1 MVSLPFIVEAAELQ
15 QHLAD
20 ESLLLVDLCGAEK
33 YHEGHIAGAIHLD
46 VALLMRGEK
55 PAVGLLPSVEE
66 LSALFAR
73 IGLTPDKQVVC
84 YDDDGGVSAGRLI
97 WTLDVVGHT
106 RTSFLNGGKAAWL
119 AESFSL
125 ESGENQ
131 PSPSVARTLNVD
143 ARYLVTAQDILAHH
157 NDKDFLVW
165 DARSRDEYTGAKAVS
180 ARGGHIPNAVH
191 CEWKALLDQDRNGKF
206 RQDLAQYLRGKGITP
221 DKNIVMH
228 CQTHRRSALAYV
240 AAKSLGYP
248 RIAAYAGSWSEWGND
263 QQLPIHTGESP

>member
-1 MVSLPFIVEAAELQ
+1 MPLPFIIEATELQ

-33 YHEGHIAGAIHLD
+33 YRAGHIAGAIHLD

-55 PAVGLLPSVEE
+55 PAVGLLPSTEK
-66 LSALFAR
+66 LSALFAS

-97 WTLDVVGHT
+97 WTLDVICHA
-106 RTSFLNGGKAAWL
+106 RASFLNGGKVAWL
-119 AESFSL
+119 AEGFSL

-131 PSPSVARTLNVD
+131 PLPTAACTLRVN
-143 ARYLVTAQDILAHH
+143 ARYLVTAQDILARQ

-165 DARSRDEYTGAKAVS
+165 DARSHDEYTGAKVVS

-191 CEWKALLDQDRNGKF
+191 CEWKDLLDQERSGKF
-206 RQDLAQYLRGKGITP
+206 RQDLARYLHSKGITP

-228 CQTHRRSALAYV
+228 CQTHRRSALTYV
-240 AAKSLGYP
+240 AAKSLNYP
-248 RIAAYAGSWSEWGND
+248 RIAAYPGSWSEWGND
-263 QQLPIHTGESP
+263 EQLPIHTGDSP

>member
-1 MVSLPFIVEAAELQ
+1 MVSLPFIIEAAELQ

-20 ESLLLVDLCGAEK
+20 KSLLLVDVCSAER
-33 YHEGHIAGAIHLD
+33 YREEHIAGAIHLD
-46 VALLMRGEK
+46 VAQLMRGEK
-55 PAVGLLPSVEE
+55 PAVGLLPSAEA
-66 LSALFAR
+66 LSTVFAA
-73 IGLTPDKQVVC
+73 IGLTADKQVVC
-84 YDDDGGVSAGRLI
+84 YDEGDGVSAARLI
-97 WTLDVVGHT
+97 WTLDVIGHA
-106 RTSFLNGGKAAWL
+106 RASFLNGGKTAWL
-119 AESFSL
+119 AEGFSL

-131 PSPSVARTLNVD
+131 PSPTAARTLSVD
-143 ARYLVTAQDILAHH
+143 ARYLVTAQEILAHQ

-165 DARSRDEYTGAKAVS
+165 DARSYDEYTGAKVVS

-191 CEWKALLDQDRNGKF
+191 CEGKDVLDVTRANRF
-206 RQDLAQYLRGKGITP
+206 REDLAHYLQDKGITP

-263 QQLPIHTGESP
+263 ERLPIHTGDSP